1 MILLQH
7 SGGQSGVFAQKQIGC
22 MYSSK
27 STPKCMCWLLSEIAS
42 YTSFLFV
49 CVMSLNRYV
58 PVAPL
63 SKKKSLHV
71 GWGERERIQKLP
83 SNAYREAHNL
93 KDVFSILSGP
103 IAL

>member
-1 MILLQH
+1 
-7 SGGQSGVFAQKQIGC
+7 
-22 MYSSK
+22 
-27 STPKCMCWLLSEIAS
+27 MCWLLSEFAS

-63 SKKKSLHV
+63 SKKNPCMW
-71 GWGERERIQKLP
+71 GGERERIQNLP

-93 KDVFSILSGP
+93 KDVFSILYGP